1 MIVTAHLT
9 SDRDSQRD
17 QEKTEVGKEKT
28 SSNRDILAASCSHAN
43 NGDVNLGPTSFFF
56 PRKPAKRNI

>member
-28 SSNRDILAASCSHAN
+28 SSNRDILAASCSHAST
-43 NGDVNLGPTSFFF
+43 GDVNLGPTS
-56 PRKPAKRNI
+56 